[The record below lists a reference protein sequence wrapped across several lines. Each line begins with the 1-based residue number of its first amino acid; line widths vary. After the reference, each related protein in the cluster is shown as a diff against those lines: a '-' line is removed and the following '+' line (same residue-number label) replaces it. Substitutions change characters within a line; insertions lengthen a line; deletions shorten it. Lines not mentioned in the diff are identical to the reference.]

1 MAWAV
6 LFAPAVKTFVLVC
19 VIALPCRAFAAD
31 EPEQAVADFIHGGM
45 LVGLGGAAVTSTV
58 FLVKDL
64 SLDGPPS
71 MRYSAVELGIGQLTL
86 SIGTAFLVFGTDQHD
101 TFSQGF
107 GAGMLAVSLP
117 TTIHGTWGLS
127 LDRAEERHAA
137 GIVELA
143 FGIPELVGGAAALAG
158 FAADPVEDVRRT
170 GLITTGI
177 LMAIPAAMVI
187 HGGHLLA
194 TDAPAR
200 PLSLVPMMVGQ
211 TGTLGVGAVGRF

>member
-1 MAWAV
+1 
-6 LFAPAVKTFVLVC
+6 VKTLVLLC
-19 VIALPCRAFAAD
+19 VIAVPCRALAAD
-31 EPEQAVADFIHGGM
+31 GAEQAAADFFHGTM
-45 LVGLGGAAVTSTV
+45 LVSLGGAAVASGV
-58 FLVKDL
+58 FVVKDL

-71 MRYSAVELGIGQLTL
+71 MRYSAIELGVGQLTL
-86 SIGTAFLVFGTDQHD
+86 SIGTAFLIFGTDQHD

-117 TTIHGTWGLS
+117 TTIHGTWGLL

-158 FAADPVEDVRRT
+158 FAADPVQDVRRT

-177 LMAIPAAMVI
+177 LMAIPTAMVI
-187 HGGHLLA
+187 HGGYLLT

-200 PLSLVPMMVGQ
+200 PLSLTPMLVGQ